1 MERFPLLA
9 PAAMSA
15 AQRTVHDSIASGPR
29 GGVRGPFVALL
40 HNPALA
46 QPVQALGEHLRF
58 HTHLSGALLE
68 LAILVVGRHWNCE
81 YEWYA
86 HEKLARKAG
95 LDGAIIDAIAAG
107 HRPERMATQ
116 EALIYAFCDETLR
129 LGQPADA
136 TYDAASA
143 AFGRDGVLDIIA
155 LCGYY
160 TLLAMVLNT
169 ARPPVPADGGT
180 PLRSM
185 PPHSGR

>member
-9 PAAMSA
+9 PDAMSA
-15 AQRTVHDSIASGPR
+15 AQRAVYDSIASGPR
-29 GGVRGPFVALL
+29 GGVRGPFIALL

-58 HTHLSGALLE
+58 HTNLPNPLLE
-68 LAILVVGRHWNCE
+68 LAILVVGRHWHCQ

-107 HRPERMATQ
+107 GRPAPMTPEQ
-116 EALIYAFCDETLR
+116 SLIYTFCDETLR
-129 LGQPADA
+129 LGQPGDA

-143 AFGRDGVLDIIA
+143 AFGRDVVLDILA

-180 PLRSM
+180 PLRNM
-185 PPHSGR
+185 PPASGR